1 MSGQALN
8 TPDIIV
14 IGAGIIGITSAIELQ
29 AKGAKVTVLDKTG
42 VAAGASQGNA
52 GAFAFSDAA
61 PLASPGIIRK
71 APKWFFDPL
80 GPLSVPLPYA
90 LQIIPWMV
98 RFLRASRPEQ
108 VRAGI
113 EALSTLMNVSR
124 ARLVPFMEQTG
135 THNMLRQHGNLKLY
149 ENRKA
154 FEGSLPSW
162 KAREERGIKFT
173 PLTDPNKI
181 AEYQTGIDPR
191 FVAAIATNDWYG
203 ISDPK
208 DYTVQLGEYFKSR
221 GGRIEIADAVALQ
234 PESELVAVVLK
245 GGTELSADHV
255 VVSAGAWSHHLAKTI
270 GDHIPL
276 ETERGYN
283 TTLPVGAFELKRQ
296 LSFEEHGFVVTPLSS
311 GIRVGGAV
319 ELGGLK
325 LPPNYRRADV
335 LLNKAKEFL
344 PDLNIE
350 GGKQWMGFR
359 PSLPDSIP
367 VIGQAT
373 RSDRIIYAFGHG
385 HLGLTQSAGTA
396 KLVGDLVMGIKNDID
411 LSPYSPRRF

>member
-1 MSGQALN
+1 MSGQEKKN
-8 TPDIIV
+8 PEVIV

-29 AKGAKVTVLDKTG
+29 AKGARVTVLDKTG

-52 GAFAFSDAA
+52 GAFAFSDAS
-61 PLASPGIIRK
+61 PVASPGIIRK
-71 APKWFFDPL
+71 APKWFLDPL

-90 LQIIPWMV
+90 IPILPWMY

-108 VRAGI
+108 VKTGT
-113 EALSTLMNVSR
+113 EALTTLMTVSR
-124 ARLVPFMEQTG
+124 DRLVSFMEETG
-135 THNMLRQHGNLKLY
+135 THNLLRQHGNLQLY
-149 ENRKA
+149 EDRKS
-154 FEGSLPSW
+154 FEGNLPIW
-162 KAREERGIKFT
+162 HAREARGTKFT
-173 PLTDPNKI
+173 PLTDPDQI
-181 AEYQTGIDPR
+181 AEYQPGIDKR

-208 DYTVQLGEYFKSR
+208 DYTVQLGEFFKSR
-221 GGRIEIADAVALQ
+221 GGTVVIAEAVALQ
-234 PESELVAVVLK
+234 SGSESVSVNLED
-245 GGTELSADHV
+245 GTELSADHI

-270 GDHIPL
+270 GDNIPL

-283 TTLPVGAFELKRQ
+283 TTLPVGAFDLKRQ

-325 LPPNYRRADV
+325 LPPNYRRADA
-335 LLNKAKEFL
+335 LLQKAKNFL
-344 PDLNIE
+344 PELNTE
-350 GGKQWMGFR
+350 GGRQWMGFR

-367 VIGQAT
+367 VIGPAT
-373 RSDRIIYAFGHG
+373 KSNRITYAFGHG

-396 KLVGDLVMGIKNDID
+396 KLVADLVMGVENDID
-411 LSPYSPRRF
+411 LTPYCPQRF

>member
-1 MSGQALN
+1 MSGQDKSN
-8 TPDIIV
+8 PEVIV

-29 AKGAKVTVLDKTG
+29 AKGAIVTVLDKTG

-71 APKWFFDPL
+71 APKWFLDPL

-90 LQIIPWMV
+90 LRIVPWMY
-98 RFLRASRPEQ
+98 RFWRASRAEQ

-113 EALSTLMNVSR
+113 EALSTLMDVSR
-124 ARLVPFMEQTG
+124 TRLIPFMEQTG
-135 THNMLRQHGNLKLY
+135 THNMLRQHGNLQLY
-149 ENRKA
+149 ESREA
-154 FEGSLPSW
+154 FEGNLPSW
-162 KAREERGIKFT
+162 NARAERGIHFT
-173 PLTDPNKI
+173 PLTNPEQI
-181 AEYQTGIDPR
+181 AEYQPGIDPR

-208 DYTVQLGEYFKSR
+208 DYTIQLGEYFKSK

-234 PESELVAVVLK
+234 AGAESVSVMLK
-245 GGTELSADHV
+245 DGTQLTADHV
-255 VVSAGAWSHHLAKTI
+255 VVSAGAWSHHLTKTI
-270 GDHIPL
+270 GDNIPL

-283 TTLPVGAFELKRQ
+283 TTLPVGSFELTRQ

-335 LLNKAKEFL
+335 LLRKAKDFL
-344 PDLNIE
+344 PDLKTE

-367 VIGQAT
+367 VIGHAT
-373 RSDRIIYAFGHG
+373 KSSRITYAFGHG

-396 KLVGDLVMGIKNDID
+396 KLVSDLVMGIANGFD
-411 LSPYSPRRF
+411 LSPYSSKRF

>member
-1 MSGQALN
+1 MSGQEKKS
-8 TPDIIV
+8 PEVIV

-29 AKGAKVTVLDKTG
+29 AKGANVTVLDKSG

-52 GAFAFSDAA
+52 GAFAFSDAS
-61 PLASPGIIRK
+61 PVASPGIIRK
-71 APKWFFDPL
+71 APKWFLDPL

-90 LQIIPWMV
+90 IQILPWML

-108 VRAGI
+108 VKTGI
-113 EALSTLMNVSR
+113 EALTTLMTVSR
-124 ARLVPFMEQTG
+124 ERLVPFMEQTG
-135 THNMLRQHGNLKLY
+135 THNMLRQHGNLQLY
-149 ENRKA
+149 EHRKS
-154 FEGSLPSW
+154 FEENLPVW
-162 KAREERGIKFT
+162 HAREERGSKFT
-173 PLTDPNKI
+173 PLTDPDQI
-181 AEYQTGIDPR
+181 AEYQPGIDRR

-208 DYTVQLGEYFKSR
+208 DYTVQLGEFFKAK
-221 GGRIEIADAVALQ
+221 GGEIVIAEAVALKHGAV
-234 PESELVAVVLK
+234 SVSVVLK
-245 GGTELSADHV
+245 DGKELSADHI

-283 TTLPVGAFELKRQ
+283 TTLPVDAFDLKRQ

-325 LPPNYRRADV
+325 LPPNYRRADA
-335 LLNKAKEFL
+335 LLNKAKGFL
-344 PDLNIE
+344 PDLKIE
-350 GGKQWMGFR
+350 GGRQWMGFR

-367 VIGQAT
+367 VIGPAS
-373 RSDRIIYAFGHG
+373 RSRRITYAFGHG

-396 KLVGDLVMGIKNDID
+396 KLVSDLVMGIENGVD
-411 LSPYSPRRF
+411 LSSYSPSRF